1 LQEKS
6 RPPPFSGDRL
16 ELADIPDPRL
26 YLEDETK
33 PRDFRFINHPPQRLN
48 WGKVEPLKVR
58 HIVLL
63 GNPMGIKIGRKI
75 GPKGQVVIPREIRTA
90 LGLEPGSDVQFD
102 LEDQRIVVTPV
113 MEKDILEMFERDAK
127 ESGKRS
133 DKILVGDR
141 LYEKIFGQ

>member
-1 LQEKS
+1 
-6 RPPPFSGDRL
+6 
-16 ELADIPDPRL
+16 
-26 YLEDETK
+26 
-33 PRDFRFINHPPQRLN
+33 
-48 WGKVEPLKVR
+48 
-58 HIVLL
+58 
-63 GNPMGIKIGRKI
+63 MGIKIGRKI